1 MNKIRDPVN
10 DSLPPANRIMRKIA
24 FGYSTRC
31 NVKCE
36 HCVAADAIP
45 ENLKMELAQAKEII
59 AAMADAQIQGISF
72 TAGEPLIYLDEIT
85 ELVALCHQKYGIYT
99 RVVTNCLWAK
109 TPVLADSYIVQLK
122 ENGLSQLRLSYSRW
136 HQKNIARRNIVNAA
150 QSCRKNGLDYFISF
164 VTDFSE
170 QDDACEQYLRDHGLR
185 FFPEPVIFAGRAE
198 SFERLP
204 LCTDYQENCC
214 PMNPYLAPSLDM
226 YACCDAGSH
235 FTNTNFFHLGNLKG
249 STVAQLLQ
257 KSETNR
263 LYNHIR
269 TIGITAIASFAGFK
283 AREIIQYRKCEL
295 CEKLFNSPEM
305 LAMLQREAH
314 SGLNAWC
321 R

>member
-1 MNKIRDPVN
+1 
-10 DSLPPANRIMRKIA
+10 MRKIA

-59 AAMADAQIQGISF
+59 AELAGAQIQGISF
-72 TAGEPLIYLDEIT
+72 TAGEPLIYLDEIS
-85 ELVALCHQKYGIYT
+85 ELVDLCREYGIYT
-99 RVVTNCLWAK
+99 RVVTNSFWAQ
-109 TPVLADSYIVQLK
+109 TPALADSYIVQLK
-122 ENGLSQLRLSYSRW
+122 ENGLSQLRMSYSRW
-136 HQKNIARRNIVNAA
+136 HQKNIARQNVLNAA
-150 QSCRKNGLDYFISF
+150 QSCKKNGLDYFISF

-170 QDDACEQYLRDHGLR
+170 QDDAFEHYLRDHSLI
-185 FFPEPVIFAGRAE
+185 FFPEPVIYAGRAE
-198 SFERLP
+198 SFNRLP
-204 LCTDYQENCC
+204 IRTDYQANCC

-235 FTNTNFFHLGNLKG
+235 FTKTNFFHLGNLKD
-249 STVAQLLQ
+249 STIDQLFK

-269 TIGITAIASFAGFK
+269 IMGITDIASFAGFK
-283 AREIIQYRKCEL
+283 AREIIGYRKCEL
-295 CEKLFNSPEM
+295 CEKLFNSPE
-305 LAMLQREAH
+305 LLETLQQEAH
-314 SGLNAWC
+314 LGLNSWC

>member
-1 MNKIRDPVN
+1 
-10 DSLPPANRIMRKIA
+10 MRKIA

-31 NVKCE
+31 NVRCE

-59 AAMADAQIQGISF
+59 AAMAGAQIQGISF

-85 ELVALCHQKYGIYT
+85 ELVNLCHQKYGIYT
-99 RVVTNCLWAK
+99 RVVTNCFWAK
-109 TPVLADSYIVQLK
+109 TPALADSYIVQLK
-122 ENGLSQLRLSYSRW
+122 ENGLSQLRMSYSRW

-150 QSCRKNGLDYFISF
+150 QSCQKNGLDYFISF

-170 QDDACEQYLRDHGLR
+170 QDDACEHYLRDHNLI
-185 FFPEPVIFAGRAE
+185 FFPEPVIFAGRAQ

-204 LCTDYQENCC
+204 LYTDYQANCC

-235 FTNTNFFHLGNLKG
+235 FTHTNFFHLGNLKD
-249 STVAQLLQ
+249 STVEQLLQ
-257 KSETNR
+257 KSETNS

-269 TIGITAIASFAGFK
+269 TMGITAIASFAGFK

-295 CEKLFNSPEM
+295 CEKLFNSPDM
-305 LAMLQREAH
+305 LSMLQREAH
-314 SGLNAWC
+314 SGLSSWC